1 MSTRPRFNATEKK
14 PKVSYVKF
22 KTLDLTKEKYFK
34 VYEDDDVGFDQLKN
48 LQKNGQENIID
59 THQDDDVDTDEE
71 VFNSGV

>member
-1 MSTRPRFNATEKK
+1 M
-14 PKVSYVKF
+14 SYVKF